1 MTRTWEASSHGVDW
15 ALTLE
20 TDRLMPGRLTDGTI
34 AVTARGTFEARGLVV
49 ALVAVEHWQHDETT
63 TDGRGNTST
72 RTVTSTD
79 ELRREP
85 VERQIGGQPWRIGE
99 AAKGRQAVTQ
109 IRREKTWRGEN
120 HEVRDVVGF
129 AGRHA
134 QFAALAR
141 DAMHHGAGAHVASQL
156 FE

>member
-1 MTRTWEASSHGVDW
+1 MRALQIGENSGFPVIPIFLEQQAPIVSGRAVRERPIECPDAAVDVS
-15 ALTLE
+15 AE
-20 TDRLMPGRLTDGTI
+20 RL
-34 AVTARGTFEARGLVV
+34 VRGDNV
-49 ALVAVEHWQHDETT
+49 AQ
-63 TDGRGNTST
+63 GRGIVDDVVPSGF
-72 RTVTSTD
+72 D
-79 ELRREP
+79 AGLRREP